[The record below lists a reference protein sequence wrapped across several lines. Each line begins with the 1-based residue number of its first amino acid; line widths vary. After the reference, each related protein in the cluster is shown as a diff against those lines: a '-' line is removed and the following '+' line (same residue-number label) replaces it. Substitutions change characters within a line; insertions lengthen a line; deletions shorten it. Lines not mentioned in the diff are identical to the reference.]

1 MQEIWANIFLGVVS
15 VAKGNMNEGINLIEK
30 TRQSLQNDGL
40 VFFCNISEFVLGKV
54 YLQMVEKSQ
63 PISLSTVSKN
73 FGFLIKT
80 LPFAAQKAESHFLR
94 VIEFSKKYGSKH
106 YLGLAFLDLGY
117 VHKAKKR
124 PDKAKECFSEAIQ
137 IFEMYE
143 MIEFLKQAQEA
154 LASLKN

>member
-1 MQEIWANIFLGVVS
+1 M
-15 VAKGNMNEGINLIEK
+15 IEK
-30 TRQSLQNDGL
+30 NRQSLQNDGL
-40 VFFCNISEFVLGKV
+40 VFFSNVAEFPLGKV

-63 PISLSTVSKN
+63 PISLSTVFKN

-94 VIEFSKKYGSKH
+94 VIEISKKYGSKH

-117 VHKAKKR
+117 LHKAKKR

-137 IFEMYE
+137 IFEMCE
-143 MIEFLKQAQEA
+143 MNGFLKQSRDEMES
-154 LASLKN
+154 LAVSKVK